1 MALHDG
7 VDRSTS
13 GSLGDVLSLRCNGC
27 CPSRHSPTSEFCV
40 AQVRPSDYC
49 AVHRHCGVTGRRP
62 GSVVAHHRGERP
74 DMLEPA
80 DTALLADQLRNGDPE
95 AFSKLLDLYGLS
107 MLRVA
112 RGYVSS
118 REQAE
123 DVVQETWIAVFKGI
137 DRFEGRAS
145 LRTWIFTI
153 LINVAKKHGMAER
166 RHADTAVRVMTGG
179 TVDPDRFR
187 DAGDSYPVTGRNHPP
202 RSRTRPR
209 GHCSAVNSHK
219 SPPRGCSRLPARQ
232 REVVTLRDVQ
242 GFSSEEVCR
251 MLDISAAN
259 QRVLLHR
266 GRAVVRQELKTT
278 SGRPHERRRDHLRA
292 TRRTGDRLPRRR
304 ARSRRRRQV
313 RRTPAG
319 M

>member
-1 MALHDG
+1 
-7 VDRSTS
+7 
-13 GSLGDVLSLRCNGC
+13 
-27 CPSRHSPTSEFCV
+27 
-40 AQVRPSDYC
+40 
-49 AVHRHCGVTGRRP
+49 
-62 GSVVAHHRGERP
+62 
-74 DMLEPA
+74 MLEPA

-95 AFSKLLDLYGLS
+95 AFSKLLDLYGSS

-112 RGYVSS
+112 HGYVSS

-123 DVVQETWIAVFKGI
+123 DVVQETWIAIFKGI

-166 RHADTAVRVMTGG
+166 RHGDTALRVATGG

-187 DAGDSYPVTGRNHPP
+187 DAGESYPGHWRQPP
-202 RSRTRPR
+202 APFPDTPEGSLLSGELRRVAAA
-209 GHCSAVNSHK
+209 GLQ
-219 SPPRGCSRLPARQ
+219 RLPERQ
-232 REVVTLRDVQ
+232 RVVVTLRDVQ

-266 GRAVVRQELKTT
+266 GRAVVRQELEDYLGTT
-278 SGRPHERRRDHLRA
+278 S
-292 TRRTGDRLPRRR
+292 
-304 ARSRRRRQV
+304 
-313 RRTPAG
+313 
-319 M
+319 